1 MRITVTTQAEFDA
14 LPPSFEE
21 YTIID
26 IRGRITVRGKR
37 GNSSVEARE
46 NSSVEAWGNS
56 SVVARENSSVV
67 ACGNSSVE
75 AWENSSVEAW
85 ENSSVV
91 AWGNSSVEA
100 WENSSVEARENSSVV
115 AWENSSVEAWGNSS
129 VVARGNSSVEAWEN
143 SSVEARENS
152 SVVAWGNS
160 LIRAYSATASIVL
173 FAASMC
179 MKHCDTEVQIKSPH
193 AVVTKATPRRMATI
207 QDWIE
212 QHGLEVVD
220 GHCIVFKRVSKD
232 WKTQEGTKN
241 ETTWAPGTSL
251 EHLAWNPVAEC
262 GPGKFH
268 ACARAFFCNEFRSA
282 PDDRYVAIR
291 VPVSEMHFFPD
302 YTYEHKVSFR
312 ACAVL
317 WECNRHGKK
326 LEAA

>member
-67 ACGNSSVE
+67 A
-75 AWENSSVEAW
+75 
-85 ENSSVV
+85 
-91 AWGNSSVEA
+91 
-100 WENSSVEARENSSVV
+100 RENSSVV
-115 AWENSSVEAWGNSS
+115 AC
-129 VVARGNSSVEAWEN
+129 GNSSVEAWEN

-193 AVVTKATPRRMATI
+193 AVVTKATPRMATI